1 MLNCKLSPLILVTLA
16 IPIHIAMK
24 LKLFTLGLLLITAV
38 SLHAQGLLKGQVR
51 ERGYNQKIPN
61 AFIRDIN
68 NNVMTLVDNNGDF
81 SIRTAAGHTLII
93 TSPGYVSDTLFVDNM
108 DFKKVSMTVMSIALK
123 QVNITS
129 SRKSFNPREEYPAVY
144 EKSKVYVLSPSSWFG
159 KEAHDARRLKRYFQ
173 MEQEQEKVDQVF
185 NAAFVSSLVPLK
197 GQELEDFMTMYR
209 PSYDFIKS
217 NNRVSM
223 AVYVNDCY
231 KKFEA
236 LPPDRRTLQRLTD
249 K

>member
-1 MLNCKLSPLILVTLA
+1 
-16 IPIHIAMK
+16 MK
-24 LKLFTLGLLLITAV
+24 LKLFAACLLLIAAGAA
-38 SLHAQGLLKGQVR
+38 HAQSTLRGQVR
-51 ERGYNQKIPN
+51 ERGDNQKIPN

-81 SIRTAAGHTLII
+81 SIRTATGHTLII

-108 DFKKVSMTVMSIALK
+108 DYKKISMTVMSIALK

-129 SRKSFNPREEYPAVY
+129 TRKAFNPREEYPEVY
-144 EKSKVYVLSPSSWFG
+144 QKSKVYVLSPSSWFG

-173 MEQEQEKVDQVF
+173 MEQEQEKVDQLF
-185 NAAFVSSLVPLK
+185 NAAYVSSLVPLK
-197 GQELEDFMTMYR
+197 GHDLEDFMTMYR
-209 PSYDFIKS
+209 PSYDFIKN

-231 KKFEA
+231 RKFIT
-236 LPPDRRTLQRLTD
+236 LPPEKRSQQRLTEQ
-249 K
+249 

>member
-1 MLNCKLSPLILVTLA
+1 
-16 IPIHIAMK
+16 MK
-24 LKLFTLGLLLITAV
+24 LKLFTAALLFMAAGAV
-38 SLHAQGLLKGQVR
+38 HAQSQLKGQVR
-51 ERGYNQKIPN
+51 ERGDNQKIPN

-68 NNVMTLVDNNGDF
+68 NSVMTLVDNNGDF
-81 SIRTAAGHTLII
+81 TIRTAVGHTLII
-93 TSPGYVSDTLFVDNM
+93 TSPGYVSDTLFVTDM
-108 DFKKVSMTVMSIALK
+108 TPKKISMTVMSIALK
-123 QVNITS
+123 QVNISDT
-129 SRKSFNPREEYPAVY
+129 RKTFDPRQEYPEVY

-173 MEQEQEKVDQVF
+173 IEQEQEKVDRVF
-185 NAAFVSSLVPLK
+185 NAAYVSSLVPLK

-217 NNRVSM
+217 NNTVSI

-236 LPPDRRTLQRLTD
+236 LPPDKRSLQRLTSQ
-249 K
+249 

>member
-1 MLNCKLSPLILVTLA
+1 MKPKIFA
-16 IPIHIAMK
+16 I
-24 LKLFTLGLLLITAV
+24 GLLLITAV
-38 SLHAQGLLKGQVR
+38 SVHAQSLLKGQVR
-51 ERGYNQKIPN
+51 ERGDNQKIPN

-81 SIRTAAGHTLII
+81 SIRTAVGHTLII
-93 TSPGYVSDTLFVDNM
+93 TSPGYVSDTLFVTDMNP
-108 DFKKVSMTVMSIALK
+108 KKIDMTVMSIALK
-123 QVNITS
+123 QVNISDT
-129 SRKSFNPREEYPAVY
+129 RKTFDPRAEYPEVY

-173 MEQEQEKVDQVF
+173 MEQEQEKIDQAF
-185 NAAFVSSLVPLK
+185 NAAYVSSLVPLK

-231 KKFEA
+231 KKFMA
-236 LPPDRRTLQRLTD
+236 LPPDKRSLQRLTSQ
-249 K
+249 

>member
-1 MLNCKLSPLILVTLA
+1 
-16 IPIHIAMK
+16 MK
-24 LKLFTLGLLLITAV
+24 LKLFTAGLLFIAAMSV
-38 SLHAQGLLKGQVR
+38 HAQTLLKGQVR
-51 ERGYNQKIPN
+51 ERGDNEKIPN

-68 NNVMTLVDNNGDF
+68 NNAMTLVDNNGDF

-93 TSPGYVSDTLFVDNM
+93 TSPGYVSDTLFVDDM
-108 DFKKVSMTVMSIALK
+108 TPKKISMTVMSIALK
-123 QVNITS
+123 QVNISDT
-129 SRKSFNPREEYPAVY
+129 RKTFDPRAEYPEVY

-185 NAAFVSSLVPLK
+185 NAASVASIVPLK

-231 KKFEA
+231 KKFMA
-236 LPPDRRTLQRLTD
+236 LPPDKRSLQRLTSQ
-249 K
+249 

>member
-1 MLNCKLSPLILVTLA
+1 
-16 IPIHIAMK
+16 MK
-24 LKLFTLGLLLITAV
+24 LKLFTTGLLLIAAGAV
-38 SLHAQGLLKGQVR
+38 HAQSLLKGQVR
-51 ERGYNQKIPN
+51 ERGDNQKIPN

-68 NNVMTLVDNNGDF
+68 NNVMTLVDNGGNF

-93 TSPGYVSDTLFVDNM
+93 TSPGYVTDTLFVDNM
-108 DFKKVSMTVMSIALK
+108 EPKKISMTVMSIALK
-123 QVNITS
+123 QVNISAT
-129 SRKSFNPREEYPAVY
+129 RNAFNPRTEYPEVY

-173 MEQEQEKVDQVF
+173 MEEEQEKIDQAF
-185 NAAFVSSLVPLK
+185 NAAYVSSLIPLK
-197 GQELEDFMTMYR
+197 GQQLEDFMTMYR

-231 KKFEA
+231 KKFVA
-236 LPPDRRTLQRLTD
+236 LPPEKRSLQRLTSE
-249 K
+249 